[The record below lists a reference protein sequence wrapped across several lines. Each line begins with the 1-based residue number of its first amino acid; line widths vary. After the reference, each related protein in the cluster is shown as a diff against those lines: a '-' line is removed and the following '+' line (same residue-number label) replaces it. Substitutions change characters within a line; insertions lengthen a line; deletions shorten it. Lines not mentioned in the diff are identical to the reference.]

1 MYFNDPWYFNVTS
14 ASNQSVTPPEPEIT
28 VSTVYFWGI
37 DVAGRQ
43 LSGMW
48 IDFSVVMILYFYLNN
63 FSFWIIKKD
72 FKIVYSEKTKELI
85 QRYRE
90 LKRIGPECTF
100 QQIAKEIKQERTVF
114 RLSEYC
120 R

>member
-1 MYFNDPWYFNVTS
+1 
-14 ASNQSVTPPEPEIT
+14 
-28 VSTVYFWGI
+28 
-37 DVAGRQ
+37 
-43 LSGMW
+43 
-48 IDFSVVMILYFYLNN
+48 MILYFYLNN

-72 FKIVYSEKTKELI
+72 FKIVYSEKTMELI

-90 LKRIGPECTF
+90 LKRIGPEYTF

-114 RLSEYC
+114 RFSEYC